1 MKTTANTSP
10 EFETFDS
17 AMRTILTVSKTE
29 LQVREKEW
37 KQKKDRKK
45 RATVRVKQKARPS

>member
-10 EFETFDS
+10 EFEKFDS

-29 LQVREKEW
+29 LQAREKEW
-37 KQKKDRKK
+37 KRKKGRKK
-45 RATVRVKQKARPS
+45 RASRTK